1 MGVALTTRVVI
12 PCQPARLG
20 PLFTCRATGRIREGT
35 MAALL
40 TGITAVGLAIV
51 AAPSLGLPGIAGAWL
66 IAQVVA
72 ARGGCQASDV
82 TPVWCTLRARGR
94 EHIARAGRAD
104 GGALALPRPPRPDG
118 TAMGWSCR
126 RRASFATARR

>member
-66 IAQVVA
+66 IAQVLA
-72 ARGGCQASDV
+72 ALGAAVRLR
-82 TPVWCTLRARGR
+82 TLLLSGARS
-94 EHIARAGRAD
+94 
-104 GGALALPRPPRPDG
+104 ALEAESTSLAPAEQMVVR
-118 TAMGWSCR
+118 
-126 RRASFATARR
+126 

>member
-66 IAQVVA
+66 IAQVLAALGAAVRLRTLLLSGARSALEAESTSLAPAEQMVVPA
-72 ARGGCQASDV
+72 ARK
-82 TPVWCTLRARGR
+82 LR
-94 EHIARAGRAD
+94 HC
-104 GGALALPRPPRPDG
+104 PPLTRHH
-118 TAMGWSCR
+118 R
-126 RRASFATARR
+126 